1 MQFSVLMSGSR
12 ALFLLVLSCFAVAAP
27 SEAAQPDAVKPNAV
41 SPLLLTPCQL
51 EDPTRVSVVAADC
64 GDLSVFEDPSNR
76 ASRRISLH
84 FARVPAINRRKQL
97 DPLFVLAGGP
107 GMAATTF
114 YASVAVAFERIH
126 RDRDIILVD
135 QRGTGASN
143 PLNCRLDD
151 DDLYRATDA
160 EVVAE
165 EKRCLATLQKTADVR
180 FYTTSIAVQDLDQVR
195 AALGFERINLYG
207 ASYGTRVAQHYLRRF
222 PQRTRAVILDGV
234 VPPQLAL
241 GTTTAQDAEQALSR
255 ILARCVS
262 NTECHKQ
269 FGDPGATYHALRSSL
284 LAHPVTISL
293 PDPTSAEY
301 TKFDFTSHHL
311 ATVLRLASYTAQQ
324 AALLPLML
332 HAATTSANFTLLA
345 SQFLLVNRSY
355 GSVLSFGMHN
365 SVVCSEDVPFYDL
378 ASIDRGE
385 LEKTYLGTAPLD
397 GLRNI
402 CSVWP
407 RGPVDPDLHAP
418 LHSDVPVLLLSGSD
432 DPVTPPTDAEEARR
446 GFTHSVHVI
455 LQGFGHG
462 QLTAPCVSTVM
473 ARFVG
478 SGKTEGLDVS
488 CTRDDTPTPFFTSL
502 AGPAP

>member
-1 MQFSVLMSGSR
+1 
-12 ALFLLVLSCFAVAAP
+12 
-27 SEAAQPDAVKPNAV
+27 
-41 SPLLLTPCQL
+41 
-51 EDPTRVSVVAADC
+51 
-64 GDLSVFEDPSNR
+64 
-76 ASRRISLH
+76 
-84 FARVPAINRRKQL
+84 
-97 DPLFVLAGGP
+97 
-107 GMAATTF
+107 MAATTF
-114 YASVAVAFERIH
+114 YASVAPAFERIH
-126 RDRDIILVD
+126 RDRDIVLVD
-135 QRGTGASN
+135 QRGTGGSN
-143 PLNCRLDD
+143 PLNCKLND

-165 EKRCLATLQKTADVR
+165 VKRCLTTLQKTADVR
-180 FYTTSIAVQDLDQVR
+180 FYTTSLAVQDLDQVR
-195 AALGFERINLYG
+195 EALGFEHINLYG

-222 PQRTRAVILDGV
+222 PQRARTLILDGV

-241 GTTTAQDAEQALSR
+241 GTTTSQDAEQALTR

-262 NTECHKQ
+262 NAECHKQ

-284 LAHPVTISL
+284 QAHPATVTL

-301 TKFDFTSHHL
+301 SKFEFTTHHL
-311 ATVLRLASYTAQQ
+311 ATVLRLTSYTAQQ

-332 HAATTSANFTLLA
+332 QTATTSGNFTLLA
-345 SQFLLVNRSY
+345 SEFLLVNHSY

-365 SVVCSEDVPFYDL
+365 SVVCAEDVPFYDL
-378 ASIDRGE
+378 QSIDRAE

-407 RGPVDPDLHAP
+407 RGPVDPDFHEP
-418 LHSDVPVLLLSGSD
+418 LHSDIPVLLLSGSD

-462 QLTAPCVSTVM
+462 QLTAPCVPQVM
-473 ARFVG
+473 TSFVG
-478 SGKTEGLDVS
+478 GGTTEGLDVS
-488 CTRDDTPTPFFTSL
+488 CTRDDTPMPFFTSL
-502 AGPAP
+502 AGPPP